1 MSDEITKQQHSSRI
15 HKTKVHEKYEDIN
28 HIKHSHHTHN
38 PPKIIKE
45 ETIQEKRF
53 KQLDLFEPE

>member
-38 PPKIIKE
+38 PRKIIKE
-45 ETIQEKRF
+45 ETIQENV
-53 KQLDLFEPE
+53 LNN